1 MADTTEDT
9 DALDPNDVAL
19 CTDVGGT
26 FTDILV
32 LDLKRRR
39 IMASAKV
46 PSTPQDPSDAAITGV
61 DRLSQGAPWR
71 AGAVFHGTTVGTNAL
86 IQGRAALTA
95 LVTTEGF
102 RDVLAL
108 RRQARPRLYDLEAEV
123 SPPLVPRERRLE
135 VRERMAPDGTVVVT
149 LETDEMAR
157 VVAEIEALDVEAVAI
172 CLLHAYA
179 NDEHERAL
187 GEAVSKALPDAF
199 VSLSSDVCR
208 EFREFERTSTV
219 TVNAYIGPP
228 VRDYLARFR
237 EKLAAR
243 AIPRLSIVKS
253 NGGLTSAAN
262 AEKYPVH
269 LIESGPA
276 AGVIAA
282 AVLGA
287 AEGMDDLIAFD
298 MGGTTAKV
306 GVVAGGQPRLS
317 TEFHAGRFVD
327 GRDVGGYP
335 IKSPVIDLI
344 EIGAGGG
351 SIARLDGFGVLK
363 VGPES
368 AGADPGPAC
377 YGRGGEQPTI
387 TDAHVALGHI
397 SADGFGSED
406 LDILPGPARA
416 AIKKHLAQPLGWI
429 MERAAWGVLTLA
441 NANMAELVRLVT
453 LRRGL
458 DPRDFTLVAFGGAGA
473 LHATEIAREVAVP
486 RVVVPPYPG
495 LFSAIGTA
503 LGNVRHDL
511 VQTLL
516 KRVDKLEPAELQAA
530 FSNLEERARKLLDE
544 EDLAPGHGTPVLGRY
559 ADLRFEGQMFEITLA
574 LEGPEALTA
583 DALAAAFRKAY
594 VSDYGYDLEEHAVE
608 LVNARLVAQV
618 PIWDGGWPTSADDP
632 SIGRGATKRRKRQ
645 VFRPDGQAF
654 DIDVIPRYTLKAGER
669 IDGPAIIEDFGAT
682 IRILD
687 GQVAQVRASGTLV
700 IEG

>member
-1 MADTTEDT
+1 MT
-9 DALDPNDVAL
+9 DIFDANDVAL

-26 FTDILV
+26 FTDILA
-32 LDLKRRR
+32 LDLRRGL
-39 IMASAKV
+39 ILASAKV

-61 DRLSQGAPWR
+61 DRLGQGAPWR

-86 IQGRAALTA
+86 IQGRAARTA

-108 RRQARPRLYDLEAEV
+108 RRQARPRLYDLEAVV

-135 VRERMAPDGTVVVT
+135 VRERMAPDGSVVIA
-149 LETDEMAR
+149 LEAGEMAR
-157 VVAEIEALDVEAVAI
+157 VVAELEALAVDAVAI

-179 NDEHERAL
+179 NDDHEQAL
-187 GEAVSKALPDAF
+187 GRAVSAALPDAF

-237 EKLAAR
+237 EKLAER

-287 AEGMDDLIAFD
+287 SEGMEDLIAFD

-306 GVVAGGQPRLS
+306 GVVTGGQPRLS

-351 SIARLDGFGVLK
+351 SIARLDAFGVLK

-377 YGRGGEQPTI
+377 YGRGGDRPTV
-387 TDAHVALGHI
+387 TDAHVTLGHI
-397 SADGFGSED
+397 AADGFGSED
-406 LDILPGPARA
+406 LDIQPGPAHA
-416 AIKKHLAQPLGWI
+416 AIEKHLAGRLGWTV
-429 MERAAWGVLTLA
+429 ERSAWGILTLA

-473 LHATEIAREVAVP
+473 LHATEIAREVGVP
-486 RVVVPPYPG
+486 RVAVPPYPG

-503 LGNVRHDL
+503 LGDVRHDL

-516 KRVDKLEPAELQAA
+516 KRTDKLEPAALQEA
-530 FSNLEERARKLLDE
+530 FAGLEARAHKLLAE

-559 ADLRFEGQMFEITLA
+559 ADLRFEGQMFEITLP
-574 LEGPEALTA
+574 LEGPR
-583 DALAAAFRKAY
+583 ALAAKALDAAFRKAY
-594 VSDYGYDLEEHAVE
+594 VSDYGYDLPEHAVE
-608 LVNARLVAQV
+608 LVNLRLVAQV
-618 PIWDGGWPTSADDP
+618 PIWDGGWPTGADDA
-632 SIGRGATKRRKRQ
+632 STRRAGTERRRRQ
-645 VFRPDGQAF
+645 VFHPDGRAF
-654 DIDVIPRYTLKAGER
+654 DIDVIPRYTLRAGER
-669 IDGPAIIEDFGAT
+669 IDGPAIVEDFGAT

-687 GQVAQVRASGTLV
+687 GQVAEVRASGTLI

>member
-1 MADTTEDT
+1 MADTTDPR
-9 DALDPNDVAL
+9 DANDVAL
-19 CTDVGGT
+19 GTDVGGT

-32 LDLKRRR
+32 LDLKGGR
-39 IMASAKV
+39 ILSSAKIL
-46 PSTPQDPSDAAITGV
+46 STPKDPSNAAVAGV
-61 DRLSQGAPWR
+61 DRLTESTPWR

-108 RRQARPRLYDLEAEV
+108 RRQARPRLYDLEAVV

-135 VRERMAPDGTVVVT
+135 VRQRM
-149 LETDEMAR
+149 
-157 VVAEIEALDVEAVAI
+157 VAELEALDVESVAI

-179 NDEHERAL
+179 NDDHEKAL
-187 GEAVSKALPDAF
+187 DEAIGKALPDAF

-228 VRDYLARFR
+228 VRDYLVRFR
-237 EKLAAR
+237 KQLAER

-282 AVLGA
+282 ATLGA
-287 AEGMDDLIAFD
+287 SEGMEDLIAFD

-306 GVVAGGQPRLS
+306 GVVVGGQPRLS
-317 TEFHAGRFVD
+317 TEFHASRFVD

-351 SIARLDGFGVLK
+351 SLARLDAFGVLK

-368 AGADPGPAC
+368 AGAEPGPAC
-377 YGRGGEQPTI
+377 YGRGGVSPTV

-406 LDILPGPARA
+406 LDIQPGPARA
-416 AIKKHLAQPLGWI
+416 AIESHVAGPLGWTV
-429 MERAAWGVLTLA
+429 ERSAWGVLTLA
-441 NANMAELVRLVT
+441 NANMAEMVRLAT

-458 DPRDFTLVAFGGAGA
+458 DPRDFTLVAFGGAGP

-495 LFSAIGTA
+495 LFSAIGTV
-503 LGNVRHDL
+503 LGDIRHDL

-516 KRVDKLEPAELQAA
+516 KRTDKLERSDVQAA
-530 FSNLEERARKLLDE
+530 FAGLEERARKLLAE
-544 EDLAPGHGTPVLGRY
+544 EDLKPDHGAPVLDRY

-574 LEGPEALTA
+574 LEGSE
-583 DALAAAFRKAY
+583 ALAAEALDATFRDAY
-594 VSDYGYDLEEHAVE
+594 VRDYGYDLPEHAVE
-608 LVNARLVAQV
+608 LVNLRLVAKV
-618 PIWDGGWPTSADDP
+618 PIWDGGWPTSADNP
-632 SIGRGATKRRKRQ
+632 SKHRAAAKRRKRQ
-645 VFRPDGQAF
+645 VFHPDGRAF
-654 DIDVIPRYTLKAGER
+654 DIDVIPRYTLSVGER
-669 IDGPAIIEDFGAT
+669 IDGPTIVEDFGAT

-687 GQVAQVRASGTLV
+687 GQVAEVRASDTLV

>member
-1 MADTTEDT
+1 MTEKFDS
-9 DALDPNDVAL
+9 DDVAL
-19 CTDVGGT
+19 CTDAGGT
-26 FTDILV
+26 FTDILA
-32 LDLKRRR
+32 LDLRRGL
-39 IMASAKV
+39 ILASAKV
-46 PSTPQDPSDAAITGV
+46 PSTQQDPSDAAIIAV
-61 DRLSQGAPWR
+61 DRISQCQPWQ
-71 AGAVFHGTTVGTNAL
+71 AGAVFHGTTVGTNSL
-86 IQGRAALTA
+86 IQGRTA
-95 LVTTEGF
+95 RTVLVTTKGF

-108 RRQARPRLYDLEAEV
+108 RRQARPRLYDLHAVV

-135 VRERMAPDGTVVVT
+135 IRERMAPDGSVVVA
-149 LETDEMAR
+149 LEAGEMAR
-157 VVAEIEALDVEAVAI
+157 VVAELKALAVDAVAI

-179 NDEHERAL
+179 NDDHEQAL
-187 GEAVSKALPDAF
+187 GKAISEALPEAF

-228 VRDYLARFR
+228 VRDYLSRFR
-237 EKLAAR
+237 ERLAER
-243 AIPRLSIVKS
+243 AIGRLSIVKS

-262 AEKYPVH
+262 AEKFPVH

-287 AEGMDDLIAFD
+287 SEGIEDLIAFD

-306 GVVAGGQPRLS
+306 GVVVGSQPRLS
-317 TEFHAGRFVD
+317 TEFVAGRFVD

-351 SIARLDGFGVLK
+351 SIARLDTFGVLK

-377 YGRGGEQPTI
+377 YGRGGVRPTV
-387 TDAHVALGHI
+387 TDAHVILGHI
-397 SADGFGSED
+397 AADGFGSED
-406 LDILPGPARA
+406 LDIQPAPAHA
-416 AIKKHLAQPLGWI
+416 AIAEHLAGPLGWTV
-429 MERAAWGVLTLA
+429 ERSAWGILTLA
-441 NANMAELVRLVT
+441 NANMAEMVRLAT

-473 LHATEIAREVAVP
+473 LHATEIAREVGVP

-503 LGNVRHDL
+503 LGDVRHDL

-516 KRVDKLEPAELQAA
+516 KRVDKLEPAALQAA
-530 FSNLEERARKLLDE
+530 FAGLEERARKLLDV
-544 EDLAPGHGTPVLGRY
+544 EDLAPGHGAPVLARY
-559 ADLRFEGQMFEITLA
+559 ADMRFEGQMFEITLP
-574 LEGPEALTA
+574 LKGSEALTVE
-583 DALAAAFRKAY
+583 ALDAAFRKAY
-594 VSDYGYDLEEHAVE
+594 VSDYGYDLPEHAIE

-618 PIWDGGWPTSADDP
+618 PIWPGGWPSGADDP
-632 SIGRGATKRRKRQ
+632 STRGAGAERRQRH
-645 VFRPDGQAF
+645 VFSPDGQGF

-669 IDGPAIIEDFGAT
+669 IAGPAIIEDFGAT

-687 GQVAQVRASGTLV
+687 AQMAEVRASGTLV